1 MHEYQSYFENL
12 LSRSWLGAKKLD
24 KDVSL
29 AKTTIEEVYFELGVK
44 DKLIILGKTEKY
56 FFILEGLNS
65 DGFYYSN
72 GLFNDDMKSLIN
84 AYGDKQLM
92 LQGASVE
99 EFVSSIVLF
108 CKLERDLPTERIE
121 KVRKLKI

>member
-1 MHEYQSYFENL
+1 MHQYQDYFENL
-12 LSRSWLGAKKLD
+12 LSRTWLGEQKLE
-24 KDVSL
+24 KNFSL
-29 AKTTIEEVYFELGVK
+29 AKTNIQEVYFELGVK

-56 FFILEGLNS
+56 FFILEGLNN

-72 GLFNDDMKSLIN
+72 GLFNDNMTHLIN
-84 AYGDKQLM
+84 AYRDKDLM

-99 EFVSSIVLF
+99 HFVDSIVLYS
-108 CKLERDLPTERIE
+108 KLEKDLPTERIE